1 MAEALLQP
9 GSIVALH
16 RRAVAKLA
24 KAGSGDA
31 ALLYL
36 CLAAGQTGAALPWDP
51 ARLEAAQ
58 RVLIELKLI
67 SSDTPVLPPPP
78 QKLEADTPPDYTTQD
93 IAMAMEGQSG
103 FRSLVPAVEQ
113 LLGKVLSPADLKVL
127 YTIYDFLG
135 LPPEVILPLTG
146 WCLEKARKKGP
157 GRTPSLVQIRRE
169 AYKWQRAGVDT
180 LEAADAH
187 LRRLHRQ
194 DQRGSHILQLLF
206 HTSRQPVAQEA
217 AYLNDWIDKDYSD
230 DLLLLARDRTLFQ
243 LQEFRWGYMNAILER
258 WRKAG
263 YTTPAQVEAGDKD
276 HKSFYRPPAPRVSNA
291 PTPSTGQAPV
301 SPEDVD
307 RMFQE
312 LAQLTPPP
320 PEGEM
325 P

>member
-9 GSIVALH
+9 GSIVSLH

-58 RVLIELKLI
+58 RTLIQLKLI

-93 IAMAMEGQSG
+93 IAMAMEGQEG
-103 FRSLVPAVEQ
+103 FRALVPEIQQ
-113 LLGKVLSPADLKVL
+113 LLGKVLSPSDLKVL

-135 LPPEVILPLTG
+135 LPPEVILTLTG

-157 GRTPSLVQIRRE
+157 GRTPSLIQIRRE

-194 DQRGSHILQLLF
+194 DQRGSQILQLLF

-217 AYLNDWIDKDYSD
+217 SYLNDWIDKGYSD

-263 YTTPAQVEAGDKD
+263 FTTPAQVEAGDKD
-276 HKSFYRPPAPRVSNA
+276 HKSFYRPPAPRVINA
-291 PTPSTGQAPV
+291 PGPGTGEAPV
-301 SPEDVD
+301 SAEDME

-312 LAQLTPPP
+312 LAQLSPP
-320 PEGEM
+320 PEGEK